1 MHIQSNLPTENKLMH
16 QFTVQQLGKAGN
28 NIIIDQIIAHY
39 QNSTI
44 AHSFPIAHK

>member
-1 MHIQSNLPTENKLMH
+1 MH

-28 NIIIDQIIAHY
+28 KNIIIDQIIAHY

-44 AHSFPIAHK
+44 AHSFLIAHK